1 MQSFYPREFGRE
13 MGCTEAEWLSWLPR
27 AVHGHDLALDRG
39 RATVAI
45 GDGALHLHWQVL
57 PPRQIALARLPRLAA
72 QFAFDDRVDEATRQ
86 AFMRTFDL
94 YMQRGGG

>member
-1 MQSFYPREFGRE
+1 MQSYYPRTFERE

-27 AVHGHDLALDRG
+27 AVHGHPLDLGPG

-45 GDGALHLHWQVL
+45 GAGALRLRWQVL

-72 QFAFDDRVDEATRQ
+72 QFDFDEAVGEAARQ

-94 YMQRGGG
+94 YMMRGGG